1 MPPAVCRRTPARWSL
16 GGNALN
22 YELCS
27 PDSEDTVQALT
38 MTPWIVTT
46 IALALPLA
54 SSCQRK
60 EQGESIARQ
69 QPASEAS
76 SPPPASATPTKPA
89 QAGFLELSGV
99 KLWHEV
105 YGEGEPLIVLHGGL
119 MGIPQMMP
127 WIEPLAKHRKVIG
140 VELEGHGRSP
150 DTDRPLELTT
160 MGDDVAAVIDKLG
173 LDKAAVLGWSFGADA
188 ALRAAIQ
195 HPDKVQRLIVVSTA
209 FAKNGWYPETQQ
221 GMASVGAAMAEKV
234 PTYELSRQWPD
245 PTRFP
250 KFLDK
255 MGKMMGEDYDWSD
268 EIKKLPMPVMLVF
281 ADHDSVSQK
290 HIAEFFA
297 LLGGGMTEPGWEN
310 TKFTNA
316 RLAVVPG
323 YSHYNF
329 ITSSE
334 VPPLVVKFLKDP
346 MKGVTDR
353 ESASLTEAQK
363 RKR

>member
-1 MPPAVCRRTPARWSL
+1 
-16 GGNALN
+16 
-22 YELCS
+22 
-27 PDSEDTVQALT
+27 VQALT
-38 MTPWIVTT
+38 MTRWSVAS
-46 IALALPLA
+46 IALALPLV

-60 EQGESIARQ
+60 EQIESIERG
-69 QPASEAS
+69 QPASETS
-76 SPPPASATPTKPA
+76 SPRSVPAPPSKPT

-119 MGIPQMMP
+119 MAIPQMMP
-127 WIEPLAKHRKVIG
+127 WIEPLAKHRKVIA

-160 MGDDVAAVIDKLG
+160 MGDDVAAVIDRLG
-173 LDKAAVLGWSFGADA
+173 LEKAAVLGWSFGAAA

-195 HPDKVQRLIVVSTA
+195 HPDKVQRLIVISTA
-209 FAKNGWYPETQQ
+209 FAKGGWYPEAQQ
-221 GMASVGAAMAEKV
+221 GMASVGAAMAETA
-234 PTYELSRQWPD
+234 PTYKFSRQWPD
-245 PTRFP
+245 PARFP
-250 KFLDK
+250 RFLDK
-255 MGKMMGEDYDWSD
+255 VGKMMSEDYDWAD
-268 EIKKLPMPVMLVF
+268 EIKQLPMPVMLVF

-297 LLGGGMTEPGWEN
+297 LLGGGTTEPGWEN
-310 TKFTNA
+310 TKFTKA

-334 VPPLVVKFLKDP
+334 VPPLVAKFLKDP
-346 MKGVTDR
+346 MKVVTDG